1 MSDMPSLVTSVC
13 VALTLG
19 LFCGL
24 AIYQMVLKFRSENEL
39 VEKYT
44 SLSGHTLLT
53 YRNKRTGKYWDVL
66 K

>member
-1 MSDMPSLVTSVC
+1 MPDMPSLVTSVC
-13 VALTLG
+13 VALTLS

-24 AIYQMVLKFRSENEL
+24 AIYQIVLKFRSENEL

-44 SLSGHTLLT
+44 SLSGHTLYT
-53 YRNKRTGKYWDVL
+53 YRNKRTGRYWDVL

>member
-1 MSDMPSLVTSVC
+1 MPHDLIVTICVLLV
-13 VALTLG
+13 LG
-19 LFCGL
+19 LFAGL
-24 AIYQMVLKFRSENEL
+24 SVYQVHVKFYAENEL

-53 YRNKRTGKYWDVL
+53 YRNKRTGKYWDML

>member
-1 MSDMPSLVTSVC
+1 MPNVSSLVTSVC
-13 VALTLG
+13 VLLTLS

-44 SLSGHTLLT
+44 SLSGRTLYT
-53 YRNKRTGKYWDVL
+53 YRNKCTGRYWDEL

>member
-1 MSDMPSLVTSVC
+1 MPHDVIVSIC
-13 VALTLG
+13 VVLTLG
-19 LFCGL
+19 LFAGL
-24 AIYQMVLKFRSENEL
+24 SIYQVCIKFDAENEL

-53 YRNKRTGKYWDVL
+53 YRNKRTGKYWDML

>member
-1 MSDMPSLVTSVC
+1 MPDMPSLVTSVC
-13 VALTLG
+13 VLLTLS

-24 AIYQMVLKFRSENEL
+24 AIYQIVLKFRYENEL

-44 SLSGHTLLT
+44 SLSGRILLT
-53 YRNKRTGKYWDVL
+53 YRNKRTGRYWDVL

>member
-1 MSDMPSLVTSVC
+1 MPDMPSLVTSVC

-24 AIYQMVLKFRSENEL
+24 AVYQMVLKFRSENEL

-44 SLSGHTLLT
+44 SLSGDTLLT
-53 YRNKRTGKYWDVL
+53 YRNKRTGKCWDVL

>member
-1 MSDMPSLVTSVC
+1 MPDMPSLATSVC
-13 VALTLG
+13 VLLTLS

-24 AIYQMVLKFRSENEL
+24 AIYQMVLKFRYENEL

-44 SLSGHTLLT
+44 SLSGRTLYT
-53 YRNKRTGKYWDVL
+53 YRNKRTGRYWDTL

>member
-1 MSDMPSLVTSVC
+1 MPDIPSIITSVC
-13 VALTLG
+13 VLLTLA

-24 AIYQMVLKFRSENEL
+24 AVYQMILKFRSENEL

-44 SLSGHTLLT
+44 SLSSRQLLT
-53 YRNKRTGKYWDVL
+53 YRNKRTGRYWDVL

>member
-1 MSDMPSLVTSVC
+1 MNNIPSLVTSVC
-13 VALTLG
+13 VLLTLG

-24 AIYQMVLKFRSENEL
+24 AIYQMVLKFRYENEL

-44 SLSGHTLLT
+44 SLSGRQLLT
-53 YRNKRTGKYWDVL
+53 YRNKRTGRYWDEL